1 MRYDYSSIQKPR
13 LSEDHIVNR
22 DVEKQRDDKRE
33 RSDEIALLVVLV
45 GLACGAILTAILR

>member
-1 MRYDYSSIQKPR
+1 MRYDYLSIQKPR
-13 LSEDHIVNR
+13 LSEDRIVNR